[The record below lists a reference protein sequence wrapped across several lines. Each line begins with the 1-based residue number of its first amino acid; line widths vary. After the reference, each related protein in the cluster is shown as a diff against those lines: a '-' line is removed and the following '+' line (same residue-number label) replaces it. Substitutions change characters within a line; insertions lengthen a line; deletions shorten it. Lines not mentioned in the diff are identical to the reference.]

1 MDKSFTKDEEII
13 IRAQF
18 LRLIDPINYFLVPN
32 KWKDI
37 QICKSVGENKDVIS
51 FMIKRNHETFGK
63 KYEDFLDLVLVN
75 KDEMISSK
83 TLDELGK
90 AKFTLEESTK
100 DDNKKSTSSV
110 SKKTTTST
118 TKSRHKFQF
127 NGAIYSLRGL
137 ALAVVNYYV
146 SQNPNVTFN
155 QLSQIFNIKLEF
167 DKKPLIRKL
176 NDVTQKE
183 RDDKRIF
190 LNAPVALQND
200 EAYISTQ
207 WSYDA
212 DFPKLQQILNTLNYQ
227 VQEL

>member
-1 MDKSFTKDEEII
+1 MGYDFYNE
-13 IRAQF
+13 
-18 LRLIDPINYFLVPN
+18 
-32 KWKDI
+32 
-37 QICKSVGENKDVIS
+37 
-51 FMIKRNHETFGK
+51 
-63 KYEDFLDLVLVN
+63 YEDY
-75 KDEMISSK
+75 
-83 TLDELGK
+83 
-90 AKFTLEESTK
+90 
-100 DDNKKSTSSV
+100 
-110 SKKTTTST
+110 
-118 TKSRHKFQF
+118 R
-127 NGAIYSLRGL
+127 
-137 ALAVVNYYV
+137 
-146 SQNPNVTFN
+146 NV
-155 QLSQIFNIKLEF
+155 IDNIKLEF